1 MSTVAERIC
10 TDILLS
16 LRDRIRVKV
25 GVEVMAKS
33 CKSCFSNDVVTV
45 AAHTGETTV
54 SKCR

>member
-33 CKSCFSNDVVTV
+33 CKSCFSDDVVTV

>member
-33 CKSCFSNDVVTV
+33 CKSCSDDVVTV